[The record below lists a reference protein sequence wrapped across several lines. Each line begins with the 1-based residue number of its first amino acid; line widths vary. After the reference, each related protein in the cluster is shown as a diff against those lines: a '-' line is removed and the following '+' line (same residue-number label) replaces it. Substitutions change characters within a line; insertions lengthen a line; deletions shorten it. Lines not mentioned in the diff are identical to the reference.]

1 MIDGVGGEFDKCIDV
16 DDGGDVDKCID
27 GDDGGDVDVAK
38 VFDLLGE
45 EKLPCTLRSD
55 SNGNMQVSS
64 MIHGVAISNDHDD
77 GNMSFSE
84 TTSSILLSPL

>member
-1 MIDGVGGEFDKCIDV
+1 MIDGV
-16 DDGGDVDKCID
+16 GGDVDKCID
-27 GDDGGDVDVAK
+27 ADDGDVDGAK

-64 MIHGVAISNDHDD
+64 MIHGGD
-77 GNMSFSE
+77 
-84 TTSSILLSPL
+84 LQ

>member
-1 MIDGVGGEFDKCIDV
+1 MNGGV
-16 DDGGDVDKCID
+16 GGDVDKCID
-27 GDDGGDVDVAK
+27 VDDGGDVDVAK

-64 MIHGVAISNDHDD
+64 MIHVGD
-77 GNMSFSE
+77 
-84 TTSSILLSPL
+84 LQ

>member
-1 MIDGVGGEFDKCIDV
+1 MIDGDEVDKCIDV
-16 DDGGDVDKCID
+16 
-27 GDDGGDVDVAK
+27 DDGGDVDVAK

-64 MIHGVAISNDHDD
+64 MIHNDHDD
-77 GNMSFSE
+77 GNMS
-84 TTSSILLSPL
+84 TSSILWSPL

>member
-1 MIDGVGGEFDKCIDV
+1 MIDGVGV
-16 DDGGDVDKCID
+16 DVDKCI
-27 GDDGGDVDVAK
+27 DVDVAK

-64 MIHGVAISNDHDD
+64 MIHVGD
-77 GNMSFSE
+77 
-84 TTSSILLSPL
+84 LQ